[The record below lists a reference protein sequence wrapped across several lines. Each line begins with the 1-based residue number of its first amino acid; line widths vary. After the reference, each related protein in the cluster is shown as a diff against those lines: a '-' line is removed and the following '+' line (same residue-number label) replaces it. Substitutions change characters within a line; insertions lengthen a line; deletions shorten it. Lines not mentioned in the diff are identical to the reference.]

1 MTQDYGIQ
9 WQNERKAWR
18 HKIFNLRLVKYNSF
32 MDVNYEN
39 VIGRP
44 ELDLGVDSALAKSL
58 KAERILLTGAGGSIG
73 SKIAIAISKISGV
86 SLVATDRDENSLH
99 SLSLQIMGTALFN
112 SSQFRVLDIRDEVGV
127 NNLIGE
133 YRPTMIIHAAALKHL
148 AILEQQPR
156 EAYLTNVL
164 GTNNLLNAAMK
175 FGVVRFL
182 NISTDKA
189 ANPSSVLGKSKY
201 LAEILTTNCRR
212 NGFKNF
218 TNVRFGNVFNSKGSV
233 IETFSSQ
240 IKLGL
245 PVTLT
250 DQNVSRFFMKIEEAA
265 NLSLMASVLN
275 EGEVHILNMGQQ
287 IKLLD
292 VITKLMSILN
302 GNSPILIV
310 GLRKGEKLSEELYS
324 DYEKVIDTS
333 HPNIKAVN
341 LHIKGNSD
349 FPSIKSSNSDI
360 EAIRALD
367 SYIEDFSA

>member
-1 MTQDYGIQ
+1 
-9 WQNERKAWR
+9 
-18 HKIFNLRLVKYNSF
+18 
-32 MDVNYEN
+32 MDVTYET
-39 VIGRP
+39 VIGRV
-44 ELDLGVDSALAKSL
+44 EIDLGIVDSLNRSL
-58 KAERILLTGAGGSIG
+58 RGERILLTGAGGSIG
-73 SKIAIAISKISGV
+73 SKIAIALSKIPGA
-86 SLVATDRDENSLH
+86 SLVATDRDENALH

-112 SSQFRVLDIRDEVGV
+112 SSEYRLLDVRDEAGV
-127 NNLIGE
+127 NTLVNQ
-133 YRPTMIIHAAALKHL
+133 YQPTMIIHAAALKHL

-175 FGVVRFL
+175 FGVVKFL

-189 ANPSSVLGKSKY
+189 ANPSSILGKSKH
-201 LAEILTTNCRR
+201 LAEMLTSNCRR
-212 NGFKNF
+212 NGFERF

-233 IETFSSQ
+233 IETFTSQ

-250 DQNVSRFFMKIEEAA
+250 DPDVRRYFMKIEEAT
-265 NLSLMASVLN
+265 NLSLMASALN
-275 EGEVHILNMGQQ
+275 EGDVHILNMGQQ
-287 IKLLD
+287 VKLLD
-292 VITKLMSILN
+292 IVDRLMVILE

-310 GLRKGEKLSEELYS
+310 GLRKGEKLSEDLYS
-324 DYEKVIDTS
+324 DNEKVIDTS